1 MSILEQASAGKL
13 RIDISDPIIDEVCG
27 VMREKFKWDGYRI
40 ADAYHKMRAIGHLAV
55 PTETL
60 KVIKEDPDDDRI
72 LECAA
77 AAKSD
82 YIVSEDNDLLRM
94 GNFRGTKIVTMQGFV
109 AAALG
114 EARRR

>member
-60 KVIKEDPDDDRI
+60 KVIKEDP
-72 LECAA
+72 AA

-109 AAALG
+109 AGALG